1 VINFS
6 MSRGNPCPG
15 IHNEENSMRITAS
28 AIVTLVGLSSTAFA
42 DTTAGPSPVIM
53 TDVDLES
60 VSASISI
67 DLDYTRREG
76 RTFEADIT
84 IDHLRSDGYPESFGV
99 STACDIN
106 TREKTVD
113 CAGFLTADFTIGS
126 RGDGIITIDLRPD
139 TVMAYSAG
147 ALPVLLTIFT
157 TEDEE
162 DSDEYGARSG
172 EDCSEPGTRT
182 APAPERGCESIS
194 DSFDFCCDM
203 MCTYVCLAS
212 GAADP
217 GTGGVLVSRECE
229 DIDVWN
235 DCGMVPTPGDGSSDD
250 GDDTDDDEDDSPED
264 EGEVLGDGW

>member
-113 CAGFLTADFTIGS
+113 CAGFLTADFTLSSRDRGS
-126 RGDGIITIDLRPD
+126 ITIDLRPD
-139 TVMAYSAG
+139 TVVAYSAG
-147 ALPVLLTIFT
+147 SLPVLLTIFAA
-157 TEDEE
+157 EDEE
-162 DSDEYGARSG
+162 DSDEYGERGG

-182 APAPERGCESIS
+182 APAVERACAGVSVS
-194 DSFDFCCDM
+194 MDLCCDLL
-203 MCTYVCLAS
+203 CTYACLGS
-212 GAADP
+212 GDD
-217 GTGGVLVSRECE
+217 GVLVGRECE
-229 DIDVWN
+229 DIDVNPWN
-235 DCGMVPTPGDGSSDD
+235 DCELVPTPGGGSSDD
-250 GDDTDDDEDDSPED
+250 GDDTDEDEDGSPDD
-264 EGEVLGDGW
+264 EGEVLGDGWY